1 MKTDRPYLVARHCGR
16 CLIPLETSE
25 RREGAW
31 LFVAYSCA
39 GCGFRQVVTFSPAE
53 LEEWARR
60 GKARAAA
67 DRSL

>member
-1 MKTDRPYLVARHCGR
+1 MKTDRPYLVARQCGR
-16 CLIPLETSE
+16 CLTPLEMTE

-31 LFVAYSCA
+31 FFATYYCPK
-39 GCGFRQVVTFSPAE
+39 CGFRQVVTFSPAE